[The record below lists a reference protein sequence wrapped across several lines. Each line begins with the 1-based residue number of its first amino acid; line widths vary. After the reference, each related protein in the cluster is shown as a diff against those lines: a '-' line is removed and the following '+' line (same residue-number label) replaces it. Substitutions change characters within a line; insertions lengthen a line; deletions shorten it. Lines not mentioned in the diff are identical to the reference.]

1 MVAVRVS
8 VGDPMVNVDSS
19 QRIKGGQP
27 DASLAIPIGLGMG
40 A

>member
-1 MVAVRVS
+1 
-8 VGDPMVNVDSS
+8 VNVDAS